1 MKKSTVDNIIMT
13 MLNGPKSSRQVK
25 FTIKKY
31 THSTT
36 LTYFYMFQKSTVIVY
51 SMTVCCI
58 VLWAKFKPAVVV

>member
-13 MLNGPKSSRQVK
+13 ILNGPKSSRQVK

-31 THSTT
+31 STT
-36 LTYFYMFQKSTVIVY
+36 LTFFYMFQKSSVIVY